1 MEDDTSEREHH
12 LTSSSHPPS
21 FLVSFIP
28 SRPLPLLRPA
38 VYAYFYPVRG
48 DKAWMKEAAKKGLNE
63 SRKGKV
69 KLGLI
74 KWLSSRIRC
83 IMLVVSMT

>member
-1 MEDDTSEREHH
+1 
-12 LTSSSHPPS
+12 
-21 FLVSFIP
+21 
-28 SRPLPLLRPA
+28 
-38 VYAYFYPVRG
+38 
-48 DKAWMKEAAKKGLNE
+48 MKEAAKKGLNE